1 MVIVASKNVP
11 HQARCC
17 RLFGREGRPY
27 KDGRVAAMGL
37 SESGTHAHALRP
49 NAVYDTAIW
58 TDDVL
63 FGRVKHCGLR
73 VEEYKISNLLRAEV
87 ISIDVA
93 KAVAIFAGE
102 SLAKTIEAQLP
113 VTSHRSPVTGF
124 NKCVYNFS
132 TI

>member
-1 MVIVASKNVP
+1 MASKNVP

-27 KDGRVAAMGL
+27 KDGRVAALGL

-93 KAVAIFAGE
+93 KAVAIFCRRITRQDYRG
-102 SLAKTIEAQLP
+102 T

-124 NKCVYNFS
+124 NECVSNFS